1 MHKKLCS
8 DTFEYK
14 VTNILTTFEAFLFP
28 ELSNSKN
35 CISSAKSFVAWRINN
50 VVQFDLSRLLFYFIL
65 IGYFAQKNVLSHFEF
80 LPQSGPWSITY
91 RTWKKSV
98 EIYLHKHKYPY

>member
-28 ELSNSKN
+28 ELSTSKN
-35 CISSAKSFVAWRINN
+35 CISSAKSFVA
-50 VVQFDLSRLLFYFIL
+50 
-65 IGYFAQKNVLSHFEF
+65 
-80 LPQSGPWSITY
+80 
-91 RTWKKSV
+91 
-98 EIYLHKHKYPY
+98 